1 MKITLNQAKSTVK
14 LLKRS
19 NRVGALVG
27 TAGIGKTDLARQIAS
42 EGNMLFVPI
51 TCSLMQEG
59 DLMLPIPKQTLSK
72 GLDSELIKN
81 TMTLI
86 ENAEKLGLSSQKENL
101 VQVLKMELEKYNKN
115 INKEEVSGLD
125 AVIRAIDED
134 IVKIIKYLDENPEGE
149 ALLFLDELNRA
160 SVGVQ
165 AELMN
170 LILARELK
178 GTKIPDR
185 CYILVAMNPD
195 SSMSEFKDT
204 NYAVNSGDTAIR
216 DRLTYL
222 YLEPSLEDWVEWGLK
237 TDYQG
242 RQKVESVVIDFLQN
256 SHDNETMFNQQE
268 QEDDLT
274 ATPRSWKAVS
284 DIYRD
289 FVEFGET
296 ENYTP
301 VVLNASIEGTL
312 GKSVG
317 KAFES
322 FIVNYNSF
330 IKISDILTTTD
341 EVSETIIKKFQ
352 KSSEISKT
360 TLLKNVIAKVDNDL
374 NRLADN
380 ELDENSPYVAYLK
393 FKPVDK
399 ITNLISILSE
409 RTSDSSKV
417 LFEYTHDK
425 EKVWELAKES
435 EIFKKLAIE
444 TKISLM

>member
-59 DLMLPIPKQTLSK
+59 DLMLPIPKQTISK

>member
-59 DLMLPIPKQTLSK
+59 DLMLPIPKQSVST
-72 GLDSELIKN
+72 GLDSELVKN

-86 ENAEKLGLSSQKENL
+86 ENADKLGLSSQKENL
-101 VQVLKMELEKYNKN
+101 IQVLNMELEKYNKN
-115 INKEEVSGLD
+115 IAEKEVSGLD

-296 ENYTP
+296 ENYSP

-374 NRLADN
+374 NRLSGN